1 LSVLAH
7 KDEYARELA
16 QIGAQHAIIGG
27 PHADPTILRELSD
40 LVDVRL
46 VGISNNVQVGPLNN
60 VFDGLLPR
68 GKTSY
73 GQLGLLPAG
82 QQLVSA
88 TRADEIDAGERAAWL
103 GNLRNDQDGQ

>member
-1 LSVLAH
+1 LSVIAH

-16 QIGAQHAIIGG
+16 QIGAQHAVIGG
-27 PHADPTILRELSD
+27 PHADLTMLREVSD

-46 VGISNNVQVGPLNN
+46 LGISNNGQVGPLNN

-82 QQLVSA
+82 QQLVAA
-88 TRADEIDAGERAAWL
+88 TRADEIGAAEREAWL
-103 GNLRNDQDGQ
+103 DALRNDQNGH